1 MSAVDDNDVIAAQI
15 KVTLKMVGHYDAE
28 QSVFTGLN
36 EGHGHSSLV
45 SKHIIYGESDF
56 AYDKR
61 VGCDQTE

>member
-1 MSAVDDNDVIAAQI
+1 
-15 KVTLKMVGHYDAE
+15 MVGHYDAE

-45 SKHIIYGESDF
+45 SKHIIYGEPDF
-56 AYDKR
+56 AYDKQ